1 MRLRSLFP
9 EVFFLGGPPIQTSTF
24 QRRMGTGLP
33 RTAGIWA
40 FPQVGLCV
48 TLIHFHQRCAHCQL
62 IISRWEERGEK
73 SLIRGIT
80 EETHLQSN

>member
-1 MRLRSLFP
+1 MSVIP
-9 EVFFLGGPPIQTSTF
+9 EVFSLGGPPIQTSTF
-24 QRRMGTGLP
+24 QHRKGTGLP
-33 RTAGIWA
+33 RTAGVWA

-48 TLIHFHQRCAHCQL
+48 TLIHLHQRCAHCQL
-62 IISRWEERGEK
+62 INRWEEREK